1 METKA
6 KCLWRLVKAIDPR
19 STFLMTATC
28 VGNWSVKVRHVCWS
42 HAPTSRTSQ
51 KLAGWRTWSLGV
63 SQCQGQHRDQPQP
76 EQQAI
81 SPHLQTVT
89 AANFSIHYRD
99 SQEQDLKMT
108 SSWRGKFKFSRK
120 WCHNTIQS
128 VGFLNSDNDTIMSMS
143 RYTTFREVAYPCN
156 LIDQSGYLSFH
167 TFRISQLRI
176 FAEWAFHQ
184 DKTGTPSTTS
194 LNSSLW

>member
-1 METKA
+1 MGFSKGKCPTFTLINIKIGENSLVSDEMTFRMETKA
-6 KCLWRLVKAIDPR
+6 KRLVKAIDPR

-76 EQQAI
+76 EQAI

-120 WCHNTIQS
+120 
-128 VGFLNSDNDTIMSMS
+128 
-143 RYTTFREVAYPCN
+143 
-156 LIDQSGYLSFH
+156 
-167 TFRISQLRI
+167 
-176 FAEWAFHQ
+176 
-184 DKTGTPSTTS
+184 
-194 LNSSLW
+194 